1 MRRLLR
7 FSTGNTHKLCLLR
20 SRVVEAETPA
30 ETVRSEV
37 AEEGEGR
44 AADREADRVEWARVA
59 AAAQARARAQAQRDA
74 ADEKVAAGR
83 VTSSPLS
90 RASRGRGRSQ

>member
-1 MRRLLR
+1 M
-7 FSTGNTHKLCLLR
+7 
-20 SRVVEAETPA
+20 VEAETPA

-44 AADREADRVEWARVA
+44 AVDRVGDRVEWARVA

-74 ADEKVAAGR
+74 DDEKAEAGR
-83 VTSSPLS
+83 VKPSPSS
-90 RASRGRGRSQ
+90 RASRAPHGRSP